1 MKGKIIIASIL
12 LIFICLNVVSA
23 QENQT
28 ETISVDVDDSTRV
41 TSDITRSNEEIL
53 TSGEGNFTELQ
64 RLIDETPSGGELKLE
79 KNYTHFTGE
88 SGNLTIFKRITING
102 NGYTINGDGHNCF
115 IANQLR
121 TQIRP
126 NYYQISYFDISFKNI
141 TFLNCNKLFDFKGGN
156 VNVDYCSFNNT
167 ASLRYTGSY
176 KLTMNYC
183 NFINILGRGDIMYLS
198 AYSSTLNNC
207 IFQKNSQRC
216 ISVYSGTTN
225 INNCQFINNTGVSVY
240 NSRGKL
246 YIYNSSFIDNKVVP
260 VSSGNYATVLTT
272 VTDSK
277 FYRNPGA
284 ITATP
289 INVKNCE
296 FINNTGYRGAVITL
310 NKQTYYYEVISN
322 PDSTIENSIFINDV
336 KDIQCDLKDE
346 YLILKNNNFTHANS
360 LGEIIYAI
368 NLKLTGNKLSNKDD
382 YIHLMNNTDRLNLR
396 FLDNKTVAF
405 KSSAYINVDAFD
417 DNNNTV
423 LIHSVFVNV
432 NDEYSVTHSLKDGK
446 FFFMA
451 DHPGKYVFSGSYT
464 PTASGD
470 VEIGIADFEKAGYR
484 GPFYVSNDG
493 SDEDEGSQYEPF
505 KTIEHA
511 MDMISRVGT
520 VPEIIIYSGN
530 YTGNSFSISRNLKI
544 SGLGDV
550 VINGEGKQFLNMN
563 GYNITLSNLEF
574 VNFKNFL
581 VNSNVTVDKCVF
593 ENNTGK
599 SLFEKYKMISFNN
612 TVFRKN
618 SAENIVLGN
627 FPLEFY
633 HYPYMEYDNE
643 VIAIINCDFI
653 ENENCIYE
661 CFANITVEDSRFI
674 KNKGFSISAFGF
686 LGHYTYSPKSYVTIN
701 DSLFHDNQDITV
713 IAPYI
718 TVHDSNFTDNKNGA
732 LSCDVGP
739 NGVIFYPGDGII
751 GLDFQNMYTRHQ
763 FRNATVV
770 NCNFINNNASLG
782 GAISSV
788 FDVYAINSKFINNS
802 AEQGGAIYAPGRVG
816 ITDCEFIGNNATYG
830 GAIFNEN
837 YQYVKPA
844 YPYDYYYYGGD
855 KELIDSVLKFRDI
868 KVDNTLFKDNNA
880 LVSGGAIT
888 CMGGEISE
896 TIFTGNN
903 AATGGAVYVDEYFY
917 VHNNVSSNKILKIRD
932 SEFIKNAA
940 LYGGGAVAS
949 VQNNTLIIANNKFND
964 NVAGYGGA
972 LSVENAVI
980 SENTFTN
987 NQANLAASIFTLY
1000 SNLYGNEFKD
1010 NRAKF
1015 GNIVYVEDVIF
1026 SNTKPD
1032 LLGAAP
1038 VNNDVL
1044 SLFELVEKAEAF
1056 IDGYCVEMNND
1067 KYENDFEF
1075 TGLPEPVIYTP
1086 FYRYNQY
1093 GPLDS
1098 MNNYYLK
1105 DLFLV
1110 QNTISREDVS
1120 GYVKI
1125 LIAYYHEEENLNEL
1139 IWEFTDKDYMN
1150 SDNPIVQD
1158 VISKYNQ
1165 GVSGDYVVLE
1175 NGTVKVF
1182 NYTTLL
1188 TLSQKQNKLSYA
1200 YELIDAGINKTANN
1214 DVVGFGDEVSFNITV
1229 SNRNDYALT
1238 NISIVES
1245 YDSGLVFIGHES
1257 SRSWRSDDNKTW
1269 YLIDDLKAGENV
1281 TIFFKFK
1288 ANKAGILENNVTLYC
1303 NDYKLGNS
1311 SDNVEVI
1318 KPDINVVKISLNR
1331 TVNIGE
1337 LTLFEII
1344 VTNTGNVDLESV
1356 YVIEDE
1362 YGSGLIYNGFKNGTG
1377 NWTHSLTDSKHT
1389 YYLDHVLGV
1398 GESASL
1404 IVSFNT
1410 TKVGNFTNTVV
1421 AGFSNDTVNATNT
1434 TEVVNNT
1441 NNTDV
1446 FNSTDN
1452 ETDIPEPETPGEGL
1466 IVYTPTDEDSG
1477 QATSSIYEEKHP
1489 ESSKSIDSKAT
1500 GNPLAILIVCLILIG
1515 QALIRRKDEK

>member
-79 KNYTHFTGE
+79 KNYKHHEGE
-88 SGNLTIFKRITING
+88 SGNLTVFKDITLDG
-102 NGYTINGDGHNCF
+102 NGYSIDGSNHKCS
-115 IANQLR
+115 I
-121 TQIRP
+121 IS
-126 NYYQISYFDISFKNI
+126 YYTEQISSYSSRYVYFSMNFKNAS
-141 TFLNCNKLFDFKGGN
+141 FLNCDNLFRFSGRM
-156 VNVDYCSFNNT
+156 VNVDYCNFTNS
-167 ASLRYTGSY
+167 ASLYAYSA
-176 KLTMNYC
+176 TMNYC
-183 NFINILGRGDIMYLS
+183 TFSNSGSNYVLS
-198 AYSSTLNNC
+198 ISSNSILNNC
-207 IFQKNSQRC
+207 KFIQNSGS
-216 ISVYSGTTN
+216 SVYAQSTVY
-225 INNCQFINNTGVSVY
+225 INNCQFINNSGVSIE
-240 NSRGKL
+240 NRGKI
-246 YIYNSSFIDNKVVP
+246 YITNSSFIRNKKTVIE
-260 VSSGNYATVLTT
+260 SNIGHYVLTDIK
-272 VTDSK
+272 DSK
-277 FYRNPGA
+277 FYDNLDGV
-284 ITATP
+284 ISATP
-289 INVKNCE
+289 INVINCE
-296 FINNTGYRGAVITL
+296 FINNTATNGAIVNL
-310 NKQTYYYEVISN
+310 KKAAAANFWQRISN
-322 PDSTIENSIFINDV
+322 PDSVIENSIFKNND
-336 KDIQCDLKDE
+336 KDIEAKLEEE
-346 YLILKNNNFTHANS
+346 YMILKNNTFTHDNS
-360 LGEIIYAI
+360 LGEIIYAL
-368 NLKLTGNKLSNKDD
+368 NLKLSDNKITNKED
-382 YIHLMNNTDRLNLR
+382 YIRLINKTDKLNMR
-396 FLDNKTVAF
+396 FLDNKTVKFESHANI
-405 KSSAYINVDAFD
+405 KVQGFD
-417 DNNNTV
+417 DKNNTV
-423 LIHSVFVNV
+423 LVDSVYVNI
-432 NDEYSVTHSLKDGK
+432 NNEYYVDYTLNDGK
-446 FFFMA
+446 FLFIA
-451 DHPGKYVFSGSYT
+451 DRPGKYVFSGSYT
-464 PTASGD
+464 STTPGD
-470 VEIGIADFEKAGYR
+470 AEIGIADFEKAGYI

-493 SDEDEGSQYEPF
+493 NDENEGSQYLPF
-505 KTIEHA
+505 KTIDCA
-511 MDMISRVGT
+511 LNAIRT
-520 VPEIIIYSGN
+520 PNTIPEIIIYPGN
-530 YTGNSFSISRNLKI
+530 YTGNSFNVSRNLKI
-544 SGLGDV
+544 TGLGEV
-550 VINGEGKQFLNMN
+550 WLNGEGKQFLNMN
-563 GYNITLSNLEF
+563 GYNATLSNLGF

-581 VNSNVTVDKCVF
+581 VNSNVTVDMCVF

-599 SLFEKYKMISFNN
+599 SLFEKYSILKIDNSI
-612 TVFRKN
+612 FRKN
-618 SAENIVLGN
+618 SAENIVLGY
-627 FPLEFY
+627 FPQEHYYEVYFY
-633 HYPYMEYDNE
+633 RTIEN
-643 VIAIINCDFI
+643 IIINNSEFI
-653 ENENCIYE
+653 ENNNCIYE
-661 CFANITVEDSRFI
+661 CFVNINVENSIFT
-674 KNKGFSISAFGF
+674 KNRGCSIYAFGEF
-686 LGHYTYSPKSYVTIN
+686 EYWGFFPDTDVSIKDSSFKDNLDTPVTA
-701 DSLFHDNQDITV
+701 SRV
-713 IAPYI
+713 IVY
-718 TVHDSNFTDNKNGA
+718 DSNFTGNRNGA
-732 LSCDVGP
+732 ISCDVG
-739 NGVIFYPGDGII
+739 NDDIMFYPGDMII
-751 GLDFQNMYTRHQ
+751 NENFESNYPRHRI
-763 FRNATVV
+763 RNATVV
-770 NCNFINNNASLG
+770 NCNFINNNASIG
-782 GAISSV
+782 GAIRSV
-788 FDVYAINSKFINNS
+788 FGVYANSSKFINNS
-802 AEQGGAIYAPGRVG
+802 AEYGGAIYAPGRIG
-816 ITDCEFIGNNATYG
+816 LMDCEFVGNNATYG

-837 YQYVKPA
+837 YQYVKPIF
-844 YPYDYYYYGGD
+844 PYDYDTWVRYN
-855 KELIDSVLKFRDI
+855 LLVDSVLKFRDI
-868 KVDNTLFKDNNA
+868 RIDNTLFKDNA
-880 LVSGGAIT
+880 AKISGGAIT
-888 CMGGEISE
+888 CMGGEIIK
-896 TIFTGNN
+896 TNFINN
-903 AATGGAVYVDEYFY
+903 KAATGGAIYVDEYY
-917 VHNNVSSNKILKIRD
+917 YAENNQSSMKTLKVKD
-932 SEFIKNAA
+932 SEFIKNTA
-940 LYGGGAVAS
+940 LYGGGAIAS
-949 VQNNTLIIANNKFND
+949 VQNNSMIIEKNHFND
-964 NVAGYGGA
+964 NSAGYGGA

-980 SENTFTN
+980 SENTFISN
-987 NQANLAASIFTLY
+987 NANLAASILTLT
-1000 SNLYGNEFKD
+1000 SQLYANTFKE
-1010 NRAKF
+1010 NRANL
-1015 GNIVYVEDVIF
+1015 GNIVYVENIGF

-1032 LLGAAP
+1032 ILGAP
-1038 VNNDVL
+1038 QVSEEVL
-1044 SLFELVEKAEAF
+1044 CLYDLVDKAQAF
-1056 IDGYCVEMNND
+1056 NYGYCIEMNND
-1067 KYENDFEF
+1067 KYNNDFEF
-1075 TGLPEPVIYTP
+1075 VYPVEPVTYTA
-1086 FYRYNQY
+1086 FYRDNQY

-1098 MNNYYLK
+1098 RNNYYLK

-1139 IWEFTDKDYMN
+1139 IWEFTDKDYRN

-1165 GVSGDYVVLE
+1165 GVSGDYVILE

-1245 YDSGLVFIGHES
+1245 YDSGLIFIGHES

-1318 KPDINVVKISLNR
+1318 KPDINVVKISLNK

-1389 YYLDHVLGV
+1389 YYLDHVLAV

-1452 ETDIPEPETPGEGL
+1452 ETDIPEPETPGEDL